1 MKEQKNID
9 RLFQEKFKD
18 FEMAPPEMAWKNIEA
33 RLKEKKKKRRVIP
46 FWLKTSGIAAS
57 LLLGFYTFT
66 LFNAEDRVQS
76 EQKTV
81 ETNKIDN
88 NQTINKKDIDSSI
101 KPSSLNIPDKSILTE
116 NGSLDEPN
124 QNNTLKNNS
133 KSLEFNKPLN
143 STNSQN
149 KLVKNNKSF
158 QNKSTKNT
166 SQSNKLFDIEKEELF
181 VTKNENH
188 NSNSNLTFQNL
199 NKKENNGLIQEKNNS
214 NRSVVILEKSNA
226 NITQDSSIVAAISE
240 EISTLEQLLKEKEA
254 GKNAEEKEKRDKWG
268 VSTNAAPVYFNSTTN
283 GSPINTQF
291 SENSKSYA
299 STISY
304 GVGINYTITEKLSL
318 RTGINSLTLEY
329 NTNDVSYSTT
339 LRNSPSDGS
348 MLSRNSN
355 GQNVVFFNNNI
366 ENKATLSS
374 DVENFV
380 QNNIGKLNQTTSYYE
395 IPVELSYKLIDK
407 RFGLEFIGGMSSL
420 FLNQNSI
427 SLLSE
432 GMEMEIGE
440 ANNLS
445 KVHFSSNIGLG
456 FKYSLLK
463 SFEVNFNPMFKYQL
477 NTYTDNSGNFKPY
490 FIGLYSGLSYKF

>member
-46 FWLKTSGIAAS
+46 FWFKTTGIAAS
-57 LLLGFYTFT
+57 LLLGFYAF
-66 LFNAEDRVQS
+66 LYYNDDDRIES
-76 EQKTV
+76 NEKTV
-81 ETNKIDN
+81 ETSKSVNEKNTNPIINENSLIISDQSIVNEDN
-88 NQTINKKDIDSSI
+88 NF
-101 KPSSLNIPDKSILTE
+101 DKQSNDNLT
-116 NGSLDEPN
+116 S
-124 QNNTLKNNS
+124 KNNS
-133 KSLEFNKPLN
+133 KALESNEDNKSLN
-143 STNSQN
+143 SNN
-149 KLVKNNKSF
+149 KNNLVKNTKTY
-158 QNKSTKNT
+158 QNKSIKNKIEP
-166 SQSNKLFDIEKEELF
+166 NKLFDIEKEEIF
-181 VTKNENH
+181 VTNKETQNEK
-188 NSNSNLTFQNL
+188 SILPFQNL
-199 NKKENNGLIQEKNNS
+199 NEKEDKRLIQEKKNS
-214 NRSVVILEKSNA
+214 NRSVAILEKSNV
-226 NITQDSSIVAAISE
+226 NITQDSSIVANISE
-240 EISTLEQLLKEKEA
+240 EVSALEQLLKEKEV
-254 GKNAEEKEKRDKWG
+254 GKNAEEKEKRDRWG
-268 VSTNAAPVYFNSTTN
+268 VSTNAAPVYFNSATN

-299 STISY
+299 STMSY
-304 GVGINYTITEKLSL
+304 GVGINYNISEKLSL
-318 RTGINSLTLEY
+318 RTGINSLSLEY
-329 NTNDVSYSTT
+329 STNDVSYSTT
-339 LRNSPSDGS
+339 LRNSASDGS

-355 GQNVVFFNNNI
+355 GQNVIFFNNSV

-380 QNNIGKLNQTTSYYE
+380 QNNIGQLNQTTSYYE

-407 RFGLEFIGGMSSL
+407 RFGLELIGGMSSL

-440 ANNLS
+440 ANNLNR
-445 KVHFSSNIGLG
+445 VHFSSNLGVG
-456 FKYSLLK
+456 FKYTLLK